1 MAVKKNARI
10 KELFSEAYSDHTF
23 DNFKV
28 EDEYQ
33 KRMKQKAVEFVNA
46 KGINS
51 ILLLGQTGSG
61 KTHLAV
67 SIAKVLLD
75 KGAWIELMPYTED
88 MIYIKQNMIEKEEY
102 QKKMYKYKN
111 CNYLI
116 IDDFLKN
123 IVRGNTVNEKDF
135 SIIYEIIDYR
145 YKYRK
150 TVIITSEFFIDEM
163 FKMNESITGR
173 LKEMVT

>member
-10 KELFSEAYSDHTF
+10 KELFSEAYSDYTF

-67 SIAKVLLD
+67 LL
-75 KGAWIELMPYTED
+75 
-88 MIYIKQNMIEKEEY
+88 Q
-102 QKKMYKYKN
+102 
-111 CNYLI
+111 
-116 IDDFLKN
+116 
-123 IVRGNTVNEKDF
+123 
-135 SIIYEIIDYR
+135 R
-145 YKYRK
+145 YY
-150 TVIITSEFFIDEM
+150 
-163 FKMNESITGR
+163 
-173 LKEMVT
+173 